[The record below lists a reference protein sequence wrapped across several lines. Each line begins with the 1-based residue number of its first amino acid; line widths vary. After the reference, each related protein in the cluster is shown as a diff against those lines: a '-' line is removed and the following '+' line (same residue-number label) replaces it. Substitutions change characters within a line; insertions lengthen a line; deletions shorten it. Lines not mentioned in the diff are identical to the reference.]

1 MTASVE
7 KPPDDH
13 YAALGVARTATAAE
27 IRRAFRQLA
36 LRLHPDRAG
45 EGATARFQ
53 RVALAYSV
61 LAAPE
66 RRAAYD
72 AASRPASVP
81 AQERVQARRP
91 GLRVIARLAAPL
103 ARLVERG
110 VARPRP
116 DGVIELALLA
126 EEAREGG
133 HAALGVPLRVPCPT
147 CGGCAQR
154 DQVWCCRCEFEGA
167 IDDEVTALVAIPP
180 DVVDGATFTI
190 RFDGEAGGP
199 PPLRVCVRRARD
211 ASAA

>member
-1 MTASVE
+1 MNEPTPLA
-7 KPPDDH
+7 DDH
-13 YAALGVARTATAAE
+13 YAVLGVAPTATPAE
-27 IRRAFRQLA
+27 IRRACRQLA

-53 RVALAYSV
+53 RLALAYSV

-72 AASRPASVP
+72 AATRPPTVAR
-81 AQERVQARRP
+81 ERVEARRP

-103 ARLVERG
+103 ARLLERG
-110 VARPRP
+110 VARARP

-133 HAALGVPLRVPCPT
+133 HAALGLPLRLPCPT

-154 DQVWCCRCEFEGA
+154 DQVWCRRCEFEGA

-180 DVVDGATFTI
+180 DVADGATFTI
-190 RFDGEAGGP
+190 RYDGAGDT

>member
-1 MTASVE
+1 MTTAA
-7 KPPDDH
+7 DTLAGDH
-13 YAALGVARTATAAE
+13 YAVLGVAPTATAAE

-45 EGATARFQ
+45 EDATARFQ

-72 AASRPASVP
+72 AATRPAGVP
-81 AQERVQARRP
+81 ARERVAAKRS

-110 VARPRP
+110 VARARP

-133 HAALGVPLRVPCPT
+133 HAALGLPLRVPCPT

-180 DVVDGATFTI
+180 DVADGATFTI
-190 RFDGEAGGP
+190 RFDDEGGGP
-199 PPLRVCVRRARD
+199 PPLRICVRRARD

>member
-1 MTASVE
+1 MTEPANTAT
-7 KPPDDH
+7 DDH
-13 YAALGVARTATAAE
+13 YAVLGVARAATAAE

-53 RVALAYSV
+53 RLALAYSV
-61 LAAPE
+61 LSAPE

-72 AASRPASVP
+72 AATRPPSL
-81 AQERVQARRP
+81 AQEPVEARRP

-110 VARPRP
+110 VARARA

-133 HAALGVPLRVPCPT
+133 HAALGLPLRVPCPT

-154 DQVWCCRCEFEGA
+154 DQVWCRRCEFEGA
-167 IDDEVTALVAIPP
+167 IDDEVTAVVAIPP
-180 DVVDGATFTI
+180 DVADGATFTI
-190 RFDGEAGGP
+190 RFDEAGG

>member
-1 MTASVE
+1 MTEPANTAT
-7 KPPDDH
+7 DDH
-13 YAALGVARTATAAE
+13 YAVLGVARAATAAE

-53 RVALAYSV
+53 RLALAYSV
-61 LAAPE
+61 LSAPE

-72 AASRPASVP
+72 AATRPPSL
-81 AQERVQARRP
+81 AQERVEARRP

-110 VARPRP
+110 VARARA

-133 HAALGVPLRVPCPT
+133 HAALGLPLRVPCPT

-154 DQVWCCRCEFEGA
+154 DQVWCRRCEFEGA
-167 IDDEVTALVAIPP
+167 IDDEVTAVVAIPP
-180 DVVDGATFTI
+180 DVADGATFTI
-190 RFDGEAGGP
+190 RFDETGG